1 MWTRGDFM
9 KWWGTFAL
17 QDQFTDIKV
26 KPLTKNLKHLNH
38 TIVIEW
44 VFF

>member
-1 MWTRGDFM
+1 M
-9 KWWGTFAL
+9 KWRGTFAL

-26 KPLTKNLKHLNH
+26 KSLTENLKYLNH

-44 VFF
+44 IFL